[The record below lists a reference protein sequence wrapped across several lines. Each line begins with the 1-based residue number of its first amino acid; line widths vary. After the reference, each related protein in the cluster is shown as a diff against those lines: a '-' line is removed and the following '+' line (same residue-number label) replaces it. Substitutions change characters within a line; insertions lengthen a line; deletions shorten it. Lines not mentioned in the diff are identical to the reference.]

1 MSHIVT
7 VVNKNGT
14 VDEQVIENLG
24 LWWVGWG
31 GGRGKFLGE
40 DRVFLIVSET
50 IAGWLLSCG
59 EVIIQSLLSLL

>member
-31 GGRGKFLGE
+31 GGEGYIFRG
-40 DRVFLIVSET
+40 R
-50 IAGWLLSCG
+50 
-59 EVIIQSLLSLL
+59 